1 MIDLDA
7 RAQKLVYLLDQVD
20 ARGLALPDFQRS
32 LVWRPDATARDLPVS
47 TFSTYP
53 SAAEDL
59 DAGAV
64 VSLSPANLALRRLPT
79 MSDGPQS

>member
-20 ARGLALPDFQRS
+20 ARDLALPDFQRS
-32 LVWRPDATARDLPVS
+32 FVWRPDAAWDLPVS
-47 TFSTYP
+47 AFSTYP

-64 VSLSPANLALRRLPT
+64 VSLSSARLAVRRLPT